1 MKYCLRYTIACIFL
15 KILHETGLLSPP
27 PPPPP
32 PLLPSLYKPCCK
44 VSKFLFSR
52 IKNFKYWSL
61 VSLNTLF
68 KFSWE
73 DHGPWL
79 LILIISLCYLYVNFK
94 LAVTIIW
101 SEGNISSA
109 ILPLTVSKASCSKV
123 IVMKYRAAIKQTTTI
138 PSALFDNKNKTL
150 ACALLIFAKHLC
162 INIFMRM
169 YKKNTTVVEYST
181 KSKIKLLKWS
191 ESHSKQKGNSQL
203 FVSPPLTQ
211 TPHRHDPW
219 GPQSWWQVYLK
230 RGP

>member
-1 MKYCLRYTIACIFL
+1 MLCINFIKGQGKVRFEVFPCKFL
-15 KILHETGLLSPP
+15 WHEVLFTVHNCMHFPKNLAWNWTSLPT
-27 PPPPP
+27 PPP

-94 LAVTIIW
+94 LAVTIMW

-109 ILPLTVSKASCSKV
+109 ILPLTVSKVSCSKV
-123 IVMKYRAAIKQTTTI
+123 IVMK
-138 PSALFDNKNKTL
+138 
-150 ACALLIFAKHLC
+150 
-162 INIFMRM
+162 
-169 YKKNTTVVEYST
+169 
-181 KSKIKLLKWS
+181 
-191 ESHSKQKGNSQL
+191 
-203 FVSPPLTQ
+203 
-211 TPHRHDPW
+211 
-219 GPQSWWQVYLK
+219 
-230 RGP
+230 